1 MGISCNGS
9 HPPNVCSRAGPE
21 SFACKLQNWRCQI
34 KVIGS
39 PKIAE
44 RPASVNELTPLGQG
58 GGAIELEMLAAVEV
72 AFLIEVI
79 VN

>member
-1 MGISCNGS
+1 M
-9 HPPNVCSRAGPE
+9 
-21 SFACKLQNWRCQI
+21 
-34 KVIGS
+34 IGS

-44 RPASVNELTPLGQG
+44 PPASVNELTPLGQG
-58 GGAIELEMLAAVEV
+58 GGAIELEMLATVEV